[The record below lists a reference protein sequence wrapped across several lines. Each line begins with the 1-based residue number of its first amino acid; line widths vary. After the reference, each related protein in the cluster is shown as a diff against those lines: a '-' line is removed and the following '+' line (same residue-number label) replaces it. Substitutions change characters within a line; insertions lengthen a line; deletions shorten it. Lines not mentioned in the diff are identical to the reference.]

1 MRNTAIGVAV
11 VLLFMK
17 RRWPSDFG
25 LQARM
30 MLTLVLIGLLNLAFL
45 AFLYWLGLDPG
56 SLLIVAAVMLG
67 IQYFFSDKMVLAST
81 RAKIVSPREAPE
93 LHRLVDKLS
102 AEAGIPKPRVAI
114 VPSEVP
120 NAFATGRSL
129 HHSVI
134 AATQGLL
141 QRLSPEEVEAVLAH
155 ELSHVRNRDVA
166 VITLASFLAT
176 IASFLMNSALY
187 GSMYGGGGSRDRRGP
202 GAMIL
207 VFIVSAIV
215 YFFGMML
222 VRLLSRYREYA
233 ADRGSAI
240 ITGHPSHLIS
250 ALLKISGVMER
261 VPKRDLRAAEGMNQ
275 FFIVPQLTG
284 RSIMELFSTHPPI
297 EKRIRQLER
306 MEQTMGP

>member
-1 MRNTAIGVAV
+1 MRNTAIGIAV
-11 VLLFMK
+11 VLSHMK
-17 RRWPSDFG
+17 RRWPSEFG

-30 MLTLVLIGLLNLAFL
+30 MLTLILIGVLNLAFL
-45 AFLYWLGLDPG
+45 AFLYWLGLDPV

-81 RAKIVSPREAPE
+81 RAKIVSPEEAPE
-93 LHRLVDKLS
+93 LHQLVDKLS

-114 VPSEVP
+114 VPTDVP

-134 AATQGLL
+134 AATSGLL
-141 QRLSPEEVEAVLAH
+141 QRLNAEEVEAVLAH

-176 IASFLMNSALY
+176 VASFIMNSAMY
-187 GSMYGGGGSRDRRGP
+187 GSMAGGGNRQQRGP
-202 GAMIL
+202 GMIL
-207 VFIVSAIV
+207 VFVVSAVV
-215 YFFGMML
+215 YFIGMLL

-250 ALLKISGVMER
+250 ALLKISGVMDR
-261 VPKRDLRAAEGMNQ
+261 VPKRDLRAQEGMNQ

-284 RSIMELFSTHPPI
+284 RSLMELFATHPPI
-297 EKRIRQLER
+297 EKRIRMLER
-306 MEQTMGP
+306 MEQSMESP

>member
-1 MRNTAIGVAV
+1 MRNTDIGMAV
-11 VLLFMK
+11 VRSIMK
-17 RRWPSDFG
+17 RRWPSEFG

-30 MLTLVLIGLLNLAFL
+30 MLTLILIGVLNLAFL
-45 AFLYWLGLDPG
+45 TFLYWLGLNPA
-56 SLLIVAAVMLG
+56 SLLIIAAVMLG

-81 RAKIVSPREAPE
+81 RAKIVSPEEAPE
-93 LHRLVDKLS
+93 LHQLVDRLS

-114 VPSEVP
+114 VPTDVP

-141 QRLSPEEVEAVLAH
+141 QRLNPDEVEAVLAH

-176 IASFLMNSALY
+176 VASFMMNSALY
-187 GSMYGGGGSRDRRGP
+187 GSMYSGGGDRQRRGP
-202 GAMIL
+202 GLIL
-207 VFIVSAIV
+207 IFIVSAVV
-215 YFFGMML
+215 YFFGMLL

-250 ALLKISGVMER
+250 ALLKISGVMDR
-261 VPKRDLRAAEGMNQ
+261 VPKRDLRAPEGMNQ
-275 FFIVPQLTG
+275 FFIIPQLTG
-284 RSIMELFSTHPPI
+284 RSLMELFSTHPPI
-297 EKRIRQLER
+297 EKRIRMLER
-306 MEQTMGP
+306 MEQTLGP

>member
-1 MRNTAIGVAV
+1 MRNTAIDAAV
-11 VLLFMK
+11 VPSFM
-17 RRWPSDFG
+17 RRWPFDFG

-30 MLTLVLIGLLNLAFL
+30 MFTLILIGVLNLAFL
-45 AFLYWLGLDPG
+45 AFLYWLGLDPV

-81 RAKIVSPREAPE
+81 RAKVVSPEQAPE
-93 LHRLVDKLS
+93 LHRIVEQLS

-114 VPSEVP
+114 VPTGVP

-134 AATQGLL
+134 AVTNGLME
-141 QRLSPEEVEAVLAH
+141 RLNTDEVKAVLAH

-187 GSMYGGGGSRDRRGP
+187 GSMYGGYGGGRERRGP
-202 GAMIL
+202 GVMAL
-207 VFIVSAIV
+207 VFVVSAIV
-215 YFFGMML
+215 YFVGMLL

-261 VPKRDLRAAEGMNQ
+261 VPKRDLRASEGMNQ
-275 FFIVPQLTG
+275 FFIIPQLTG
-284 RSIMELFSTHPPI
+284 RSLMELFSTHPPM

>member
-1 MRNTAIGVAV
+1 
-11 VLLFMK
+11 MK
-17 RRWPSDFG
+17 RWPSEFG

-30 MLTLVLIGLLNLAFL
+30 MLTLILIGVINLAFL
-45 AFLYWLGLDPG
+45 AFLYWLGLDPV
-56 SLLIVAAVMLG
+56 SLLILAAVMLG

-81 RAKIVSPREAPE
+81 RAKIVSPEEAPE
-93 LHRLVDKLS
+93 LHQLVDKLS

-114 VPSEVP
+114 VPTDVP

-134 AATQGLL
+134 AATSGLL
-141 QRLSPEEVEAVLAH
+141 QRLNHDEVEAVLAH

-176 IASFLMNSALY
+176 VASFMMNSAMY
-187 GSMYGGGGSRDRRGP
+187 GSMASGRGGQEGRGGRGP
-202 GAMIL
+202 GMIL
-207 VFIVSAIV
+207 IFVVSAVV
-215 YFFGMML
+215 YFIGMLL

-250 ALLKISGVMER
+250 ALLKINGVMDR
-261 VPKRDLRAAEGMNQ
+261 VPKRDLRAQEGMNQ
-275 FFIVPQLTG
+275 FFIIPQLTG
-284 RSIMELFSTHPPI
+284 RSLMELFATHPPL
-297 EKRIRQLER
+297 EKRIRMLER
-306 MEQTMGP
+306 MEQSMESR

>member
-1 MRNTAIGVAV
+1 MRNTAIGAAV
-11 VLLFMK
+11 VRSFM
-17 RRWPSDFG
+17 RRWPSEFG

-30 MLTLVLIGLLNLAFL
+30 MLTLVLIGLLNLAFIV
-45 AFLYWLGLDPG
+45 FLYWLGLDPV
-56 SLLIVAAVMLG
+56 SLLIIAAVMLG

-81 RAKIVSPREAPE
+81 RAKVVTPEQAPE
-93 LHRLVDKLS
+93 LHRIVDKLCK
-102 AEAGIPKPRVAI
+102 EAGIPKPRVAI
-114 VPSEVP
+114 VPTEVP

-141 QRLSPEEVEAVLAH
+141 QRLSPDEVEAVLAH

-166 VITLASFLAT
+166 VITIASFLAT
-176 IASFLMNSALY
+176 VASFMMNSAMF
-187 GSMYGGGGSRDRRGP
+187 GSMFGGGNRDRRGP
-202 GAMIL
+202 GGMIL

-215 YFFGMML
+215 YFFGILL
-222 VRLLSRYREYA
+222 VRMLSRYREYA

-250 ALLKISGVMER
+250 ALMKISGVMDR
-261 VPKRDLRAAEGMNQ
+261 VPKRDLRAPEGMNQ

-284 RSIMELFSTHPPI
+284 RSLMELFSTHPPL
-297 EKRIRQLER
+297 EKRIRMLER
-306 MEQTMGP
+306 MEKTLGP

>member
-11 VLLFMK
+11 VRSFMK
-17 RRWPSDFG
+17 RWPSDFG

-45 AFLYWLGLDPG
+45 AFLYWLGLDPV
-56 SLLIVAAVMLG
+56 SLLVIAAVMLG

-81 RAKIVSPREAPE
+81 RAKVVTPEQAPE
-93 LHRLVDKLS
+93 LHQIVEQLS

-114 VPSEVP
+114 VPTNVP

-134 AATQGLL
+134 AVTNGLME
-141 QRLSPEEVEAVLAH
+141 RLNTDEVKAVLAH

-176 IASFLMNSALY
+176 VASFMMNSAMF
-187 GSMYGGGGSRDRRGP
+187 GSMYGGNRDRRG
-202 GAMIL
+202 GGGMIL

-215 YFFGMML
+215 YFFGMLL
-222 VRLLSRYREYA
+222 VRMLSRYREYS

-250 ALLKISGVMER
+250 ALMKISGVMDR
-261 VPKRDLRAAEGMNQ
+261 VPKKDLRAPEGMNQ

-284 RSIMELFSTHPPI
+284 RSLMELFSTHPPI

-306 MEQTMGP
+306 MEQTLGP

>member
-1 MRNTAIGVAV
+1 
-11 VLLFMK
+11 
-17 RRWPSDFG
+17 
-25 LQARM
+25 M
-30 MLTLVLIGLLNLAFL
+30 MLTLILIGVLNLAFL
-45 AFLYWLGLDPG
+45 AFLYWLGIDPVT
-56 SLLIVAAVMLG
+56 LLIIAAVMLG

-81 RAKIVSPREAPE
+81 RAKVVSPEQAPE
-93 LHRLVDKLS
+93 LHRIVDKLS

-114 VPSEVP
+114 VPTDVP

-134 AATQGLL
+134 AVTNGLMS
-141 QRLSPEEVEAVLAH
+141 RLNDEEVEAVLAH

-166 VITLASFLAT
+166 VITIASFLAT

-187 GSMYGGGGSRDRRGP
+187 GSMYGGYGGGNRERQAP
-202 GAMIL
+202 ITMIL

-215 YFFGMML
+215 YFVGMIL

-250 ALLKISGVMER
+250 ALMKISGTMDR
-261 VPKRDLRAAEGMNQ
+261 IPKRDLRAPEGMNQ

-284 RSIMELFSTHPPI
+284 RSLMELFSTHPPI
-297 EKRIRQLER
+297 EKRIQQLER